1 MFPYT
6 KIVSLIHDEV
16 CDIVQQFDK
25 LHWSPSSA
33 HERSVSHCVRQ
44 CGMSAKVVGVM
55 VGVTV
60 PVVANEQTDLIL
72 KLSFLSVWRLLGVR
86 D

>member
-1 MFPYT
+1 
-6 KIVSLIHDEV
+6 
-16 CDIVQQFDK
+16 
-25 LHWSPSSA
+25 
-33 HERSVSHCVRQ
+33 
-44 CGMSAKVVGVM
+44 MSAKVVGVT

-72 KLSFLSVWRLLGVR
+72 KLSLLSVWRLLGVR